1 MWAALTIEE
10 KKAGKV
16 IMGLFDG
23 MEAFGVSSTTEKDMF
38 EDPKAKEAALKAK
51 MAAEK
56 KFNEEDFLFEKTYE
70 CPVCYKP
77 VKEHTIRAAKARLI
91 RTAVD
96 LRPTFEGIE
105 PLKYD
110 VVQCKECGFT
120 ALTRYFVPM
129 TAAQRKAVTEKISAN
144 FKKPAEKATYSYD
157 DAVLRYRLALVNAV
171 VRQAK
176 ASEKAYIC
184 LRGGWLCS
192 SYLEDMNEK
201 GNADPNKI
209 AEIKKLE
216 EDFLKN
222 AYEGFVAAEQN
233 ETFPMCGMDE
243 STLDY
248 LIAALAIR
256 FRHLDVAS
264 KLISNLLLSQNV
276 NGRIKDK
283 VRDLKEEVIRLQKEA
298 KK

>member
-1 MWAALTIEE
+1 
-10 KKAGKV
+10 
-16 IMGLFDG
+16 MGLFDG
-23 MEAFGVSSTTEKDMF
+23 MEAFGVSNMTTEEIF

-56 KFNEEDFLFEKTYE
+56 KFVEEEFLFEKKYE
-70 CPVCYKP
+70 CPVCYKEF
-77 VKEHTIRAAKARLI
+77 KEHTLRTGKARLLK
-91 RTAVD
+91 TDMD

-129 TAAQRKAVTEKISAN
+129 TTAQRKAITEKISAN
-144 FKKPAEKATYSYD
+144 YKKGPEKKTYSYD
-157 DAVLRYRLALVNAV
+157 DAILRYRLALVNSV
-171 VRQAK
+171 IKQAK
-176 ASEKAYIC
+176 ASEKAYVC
-184 LRGGWLCS
+184 LRGGWLCR
-192 SYLEDMNEK
+192 SYIEDMEEK
-201 GNADPNKI
+201 GNADPVKVK
-209 AEIKKLE
+209 EIQALE

-222 AYEGFVAAEQN
+222 AYEGFIAAQQN

-243 STLDY
+243 STMDY

-256 FRHLDVAS
+256 FRHFDVAS
-264 KLISNLLLSQNV
+264 KLISNLLMSQSLNTRV
-276 NGRIKDK
+276 KDK
-283 VRDLKEEVIRLQKEA
+283 VRDLKEEVIRLQREA